1 VINLKRVRFALL
13 VVAGFAAF
21 PVFSQ
26 SFPSKPIRLVV
37 TFPPGGGTDAI
48 ARLLSV
54 PLSESLGQQV
64 LVDNR
69 PGASGNIGAEI
80 VAKAPADG
88 YTWLIVNSTYAMN
101 AGLFPNMP
109 FDSEKDLTGVATIAS
124 TPIMLVVPATSS
136 AKGVSDLIALA
147 KAKPGQLS
155 YASCGNGTP
164 QHLGGELFKR
174 MAGIDMVHVPYKGCA
189 PALQDGL
196 AGRID
201 ALFNTVPNTV
211 PHHKA
216 GRLRAIGVGSKKR
229 TAGAPDVPSINE
241 SVPGFD
247 VDQWY
252 VILVPSGTPREVL
265 QRINREI
272 DRAVARADIKDRL
285 IAQSFDP
292 LSIPL
297 DEVQPL
303 IRNDIARWSKLIRE
317 LGVKVD

>member
-1 VINLKRVRFALL
+1 MINLKRVRFALL

-54 PLSESLGQQV
+54 PLSESMGQQV
-64 LVDNR
+64 VVDNR

>member
-1 VINLKRVRFALL
+1 MINLKCARFALL

-54 PLSESLGQQV
+54 PLSESMGQQV
-64 LVDNR
+64 VVDNR

-124 TPIMLVVPATSS
+124 TPIMLVVPASSS

-229 TAGAPDVPSINE
+229 TTGAPDVPSINE

-252 VILVPSGTPREVL
+252 VILIPSGTPREVL

-272 DRAVARADIKDRL
+272 DRAVARPDIKDRL

>member
-1 VINLKRVRFALL
+1 MINLKRMRFALL

-54 PLSESLGQQV
+54 PLSESMGQQV
-64 LVDNR
+64 VVDNR

-174 MAGIDMVHVPYKGCA
+174 MAGIDMVHVPYTGCA

-272 DRAVARADIKDRL
+272 DRAVARTDIKDRL

>member
-1 VINLKRVRFALL
+1 MINLKRVRFALL

-54 PLSESLGQQV
+54 PLSESMGQQV
-64 LVDNR
+64 VVDNR

-124 TPIMLVVPATSS
+124 TPIMLVVPASSS

-272 DRAVARADIKDRL
+272 DRAVARTDIKDRL

>member
-1 VINLKRVRFALL
+1 MINLKCARFALL

-54 PLSESLGQQV
+54 PLSESMGQQV
-64 LVDNR
+64 VVDNR

-124 TPIMLVVPATSS
+124 TPIMLVVPASSS

-229 TAGAPDVPSINE
+229 TTGAPDVPSMNE

-272 DRAVARADIKDRL
+272 DRAVARPDIKDRL

>member
-1 VINLKRVRFALL
+1 MINLKRVRFALL
-13 VVAGFAAF
+13 VVAALAAL

-54 PLSESLGQQV
+54 PLSESMGQQV

-272 DRAVARADIKDRL
+272 DRAVARPDIKDRL

>member
-1 VINLKRVRFALL
+1 MINLKRMRFALL

-54 PLSESLGQQV
+54 PLSESMGQQV
-64 LVDNR
+64 VVDNR

-124 TPIMLVVPATSS
+124 TPIMLVVPASSS

-272 DRAVARADIKDRL
+272 DRAVARTDIKDRL

>member
-1 VINLKRVRFALL
+1 MLL
-13 VVAGFAAF
+13 LAVFTAA
-21 PVFSQ
+21 PVFAQ
-26 SFPSKPIRLVV
+26 SFPSKQIRLVV

-54 PLSESLGQQV
+54 PLSEALGQQV
-64 LVDNR
+64 VVENR

-80 VAKAPADG
+80 VAKSPPDG

-109 FDSEKDLTGVATIAS
+109 FDSEKDLTGAATIAS
-124 TPIMLVVPATSS
+124 TPIMLVVPANSP
-136 AKGVSDLIALA
+136 AKSVSDLIAMA
-147 KAKPGQLS
+147 KANPGKLS

-216 GRLRAIGVGSKKR
+216 GRMRAIGVGSKRR
-229 TAGAPDVPSINE
+229 TAGAPDVPTINE
-241 SVPGFD
+241 ALPGFD

-252 VILVPSGTPREVL
+252 VILVPSGTPRDVL

-272 DRAVARADIKDRL
+272 DRAVARADIRDKL

-303 IRNDIARWSKLIRE
+303 IRNDIARWGKLIRE

>member
-1 VINLKRVRFALL
+1 
-13 VVAGFAAF
+13 VAGFAAF

-54 PLSESLGQQV
+54 PLSESMGQQV
-64 LVDNR
+64 VVDNR

-272 DRAVARADIKDRL
+272 DRAVARSDIKERL

>member
-272 DRAVARADIKDRL
+272 DRAVARSDIKERL

>member
-1 VINLKRVRFALL
+1 LL
-13 VVAGFAAF
+13 FTAFAAAPAF
-21 PVFSQ
+21 AQ
-26 SFPSKPIRLVV
+26 SFPSKQIRLVV

-54 PLSESLGQQV
+54 PLSEAMGQQV
-64 LVDNR
+64 VVDNR
-69 PGASGNIGAEI
+69 PGASGNIGADI
-80 VAKAPADG
+80 VAKSPADG

-109 FDSEKDLTGVATIAS
+109 FDSEKDLIGAATIAS
-124 TPIMLVVPATSS
+124 TSIVLAVPATST
-136 AKGVSDLIALA
+136 AKTVPELIALA
-147 KAKPGQLS
+147 KAKPGQLT

-174 MAGIDMVHVPYKGCA
+174 MAGVDMVHVPYKGCA

-196 AGRID
+196 ASRVD
-201 ALFNTVPNTV
+201 ALFNTVPNML

-216 GRLRAIGVGSKKR
+216 GRMRAIAVGSKR
-229 TAGAPDVPSINE
+229 HTASAPEIPTVNE
-241 SVPGFD
+241 SLPGFD
-247 VDQWY
+247 VEQWY
-252 VILVPSGTPREVL
+252 VILVPNGTPREVI
-265 QRINREI
+265 QRIHREI
-272 DRAVARADIKDRL
+272 ERAVARPEIRDRL

-292 LSIPL
+292 LSMPL

-303 IRNDIARWSKLIRE
+303 IRTDIARWGKLIRE

>member
-1 VINLKRVRFALL
+1 MITGKILRFAFLL
-13 VVAGFAAF
+13 AAALVAL
-21 PVFSQ
+21 PVFAQ
-26 SFPSKPIRLVV
+26 IFPSKPIRLVV

-54 PLSESLGQQV
+54 PLSEALGQQV
-64 LVDNR
+64 VVDNR
-69 PGASGNIGAEI
+69 PGASGNIGADI
-80 VAKAPADG
+80 VAKSPADG

-109 FDSEKDLTGVATIAS
+109 FDSEKDLLGLATIAS
-124 TPIMLVVPATSS
+124 TPIMLVVPATSP

-147 KAKPGQLS
+147 KSKPGQLT

-174 MAGIDMVHVPYKGCA
+174 MAGVDIVHVPYKGCA

-196 AGRID
+196 AGRVD

-211 PHHKA
+211 PQHKA

-229 TAGAPDVPSINE
+229 TAAAPDVPTINE
-241 SVPGFD
+241 TLPGFD

-252 VILVPSGTPREVL
+252 VILVPNGTPREVV

-272 DRAVARADIKDRL
+272 DRAVARPDIRERL

-292 LSIPL
+292 LSMPL
-297 DEVQPL
+297 DEIQPM
-303 IRNDIARWSKLIRE
+303 IRSDIARWSKLIRE

>member
-1 VINLKRVRFALL
+1 MINRKSLRL
-13 VVAGFAAF
+13 VLFLVAAF
-21 PVFSQ
+21 AVAPAFAQ
-26 SFPSKPIRLVV
+26 SFPSKQIRLVV

-54 PLSESLGQQV
+54 PLSEALGQQV
-64 LVDNR
+64 VVENR

-80 VAKAPADG
+80 VAKSPADG

-124 TPIMLVVPATSS
+124 TPIMLVVPATSA
-136 AKGVSDLIALA
+136 AKSVADLIAMA

-196 AGRID
+196 AGRVD

-216 GRLRAIGVGSKKR
+216 GRVRAIGVGSKKR
-229 TAGAPDVPSINE
+229 TAGAPDVPTINE
-241 SVPGFD
+241 GLPGFD

-252 VILVPSGTPREVL
+252 VILVPSGTPRDVI

-272 DRAVARADIKDRL
+272 DRAVARPDIRDRL

-297 DEVQPL
+297 DDVQPL
-303 IRNDIARWSKLIRE
+303 IRSDIARWSKLIRE

>member
-1 VINLKRVRFALL
+1 MRFALL

-54 PLSESLGQQV
+54 PLSESMGQQV
-64 LVDNR
+64 VVDNR

-272 DRAVARADIKDRL
+272 DRAVARTDIKDRL

>member
-1 VINLKRVRFALL
+1 VINLKCARFALL

-54 PLSESLGQQV
+54 PLSESMGQQV
-64 LVDNR
+64 VVDNR

-124 TPIMLVVPATSS
+124 TPIMLVVPASSS

-229 TAGAPDVPSINE
+229 TTGAPDVPSMNE

-272 DRAVARADIKDRL
+272 DRAVARPDIKDRL

>member
-1 VINLKRVRFALL
+1 MINLKHARL
-13 VVAGFAAF
+13 AAF
-21 PVFSQ
+21 IAASLVAIPLFAQ

-54 PLSESLGQQV
+54 PLSEAMGQQV
-64 LVDNR
+64 VVDNR

-124 TPIMLVVPATSS
+124 TPIMLVVPATSPV
-136 AKGVSDLIALA
+136 KNVNELVALA
-147 KAKPGQLS
+147 KSKPGQLT

-174 MAGIDMVHVPYKGCA
+174 MAGVEMVHVPYKGCA

-196 AGRID
+196 AGRLD
-201 ALFNTVPNTV
+201 ALFNTVPNSV

-216 GRLRAIGVGSKKR
+216 GRMRAIGVGSKKR
-229 TAGAPDVPSINE
+229 TAGAPDVPTINE

-252 VILVPSGTPREVL
+252 VILVPSATPRDVI

-272 DRAVARADIKDRL
+272 DRAVARPEIRDRL
-285 IAQSFDP
+285 ITQSFDP

-297 DEVQPL
+297 DDVQPL
-303 IRNDIARWSKLIRE
+303 IRTDIARWGKLIRE

>member
-1 VINLKRVRFALL
+1 MINLKRMRFALL

-54 PLSESLGQQV
+54 PLSESMGQQV
-64 LVDNR
+64 VVDNR

-124 TPIMLVVPATSS
+124 TPIMLVVPASSS

-272 DRAVARADIKDRL
+272 DRAVARSDIKDRL

>member
-1 VINLKRVRFALL
+1 MINLKCARFALL

-54 PLSESLGQQV
+54 PLSESMGQQV
-64 LVDNR
+64 VVDNR

-124 TPIMLVVPATSS
+124 TPIMLVVPASSS

-229 TAGAPDVPSINE
+229 TAGAPDVPSMNE

-252 VILVPSGTPREVL
+252 VILIPSGTPREVL

-272 DRAVARADIKDRL
+272 DRAVARPDIKDRL

>member
-1 VINLKRVRFALL
+1 MINLKCARFALL

-54 PLSESLGQQV
+54 PLSESMGQQV
-64 LVDNR
+64 VVDNR

-124 TPIMLVVPATSS
+124 TPIMLVVPASSS

-229 TAGAPDVPSINE
+229 TTGAPDVPSINE

-272 DRAVARADIKDRL
+272 DRAVARPDIKDRL

>member
-1 VINLKRVRFALL
+1 MINLKCARFALL

-54 PLSESLGQQV
+54 PLSESMGQQV
-64 LVDNR
+64 VVDNR

-124 TPIMLVVPATSS
+124 TPIMLVVPASSS

-229 TAGAPDVPSINE
+229 TSGAPDVPSMNE

-272 DRAVARADIKDRL
+272 DRAVARPDIKDRL

>member
-1 VINLKRVRFALL
+1 MINLKCARFALL

-54 PLSESLGQQV
+54 PLSESMGQQV
-64 LVDNR
+64 VVDNR

-124 TPIMLVVPATSS
+124 TPIMLVVPASSS

-229 TAGAPDVPSINE
+229 TTGAPDVPSINE

-252 VILVPSGTPREVL
+252 VILIPSGTPREVL

-272 DRAVARADIKDRL
+272 DRAVARPDIKDRL

-303 IRNDIARWSKLIRE
+303 IRNDIARWS
-317 LGVKVD
+317 V

>member
-1 VINLKRVRFALL
+1 MINLKLARFAVFL
-13 VVAGFAAF
+13 VAGLAAF
-21 PVFSQ
+21 PLFAQ

-54 PLSESLGQQV
+54 PLSEAMGQQV
-64 LVDNR
+64 VVDNR

-124 TPIMLVVPATSS
+124 TPIMLVVPATSPVKNV
-136 AKGVSDLIALA
+136 AELVALA
-147 KAKPGQLS
+147 KSKPGQLS

-174 MAGIDMVHVPYKGCA
+174 MAGVEMVHVPYKGCA

-196 AGRID
+196 AGRLD

-216 GRLRAIGVGSKKR
+216 GRMRAIGVGSKKR
-229 TAGAPDVPSINE
+229 TAGAPDVPTINE

-252 VILVPSGTPREVL
+252 VILVPSGTPREAL

-272 DRAVARADIKDRL
+272 DRAVARPDIRDRL

-292 LSIPL
+292 LSLPL
-297 DEVQPL
+297 DDVQPL
-303 IRNDIARWSKLIRE
+303 IRNDIARWGKLIRE

>member
-1 VINLKRVRFALL
+1 MRFALL

-54 PLSESLGQQV
+54 PLSESMGQQV
-64 LVDNR
+64 VVDNR

-124 TPIMLVVPATSS
+124 TPIMLVVPASSS

-272 DRAVARADIKDRL
+272 DRAVARSDIKDRL

>member
-1 VINLKRVRFALL
+1 VINRKSLRL
-13 VVAGFAAF
+13 VLFLVAAF
-21 PVFSQ
+21 AVAPAFAQ
-26 SFPSKPIRLVV
+26 SFPSKQIRLVV

-54 PLSESLGQQV
+54 PLSEALGQQV
-64 LVDNR
+64 VVENR

-80 VAKAPADG
+80 VAKSPADG

-124 TPIMLVVPATSS
+124 TPIMLVVPATSA
-136 AKGVSDLIALA
+136 AKSVADLIAMA

-196 AGRID
+196 AGRVD

-216 GRLRAIGVGSKKR
+216 GRVRAIGVGSKKR
-229 TAGAPDVPSINE
+229 TAGAPDVPTINE
-241 SVPGFD
+241 GLPGFD

-252 VILVPSGTPREVL
+252 VILVPSGTPRDVI

-272 DRAVARADIKDRL
+272 DRAVARPDIRDRL

-297 DEVQPL
+297 DDVQPL
-303 IRNDIARWSKLIRE
+303 IRSDIARWSKLIRE

>member
-1 VINLKRVRFALL
+1 
-13 VVAGFAAF
+13 
-21 PVFSQ
+21 
-26 SFPSKPIRLVV
+26 
-37 TFPPGGGTDAI
+37 
-48 ARLLSV
+48 
-54 PLSESLGQQV
+54 
-64 LVDNR
+64 
-69 PGASGNIGAEI
+69 
-80 VAKAPADG
+80 
-88 YTWLIVNSTYAMN
+88 
-101 AGLFPNMP
+101 
-109 FDSEKDLTGVATIAS
+109 
-124 TPIMLVVPATSS
+124 
-136 AKGVSDLIALA
+136 
-147 KAKPGQLS
+147 
-155 YASCGNGTP
+155 
-164 QHLGGELFKR
+164 

-272 DRAVARADIKDRL
+272 DRAVARSDIKDRL

>member
-1 VINLKRVRFALL
+1 MINLKRVRFALL

-272 DRAVARADIKDRL
+272 DRAVARSDIK
-285 IAQSFDP
+285 
-292 LSIPL
+292 
-297 DEVQPL
+297 
-303 IRNDIARWSKLIRE
+303 
-317 LGVKVD
+317 

>member
-1 VINLKRVRFALL
+1 VINRKCLRLALL
-13 VVAGFAAF
+13 LVAALTALPCFA
-21 PVFSQ
+21 Q
-26 SFPSKPIRLVV
+26 SFPAKQIRLIV

-54 PLSESLGQQV
+54 PLSEAMGQQV
-64 LVDNR
+64 VVENR

-80 VAKAPADG
+80 VAKSPADG

-136 AKGVSDLIALA
+136 VKGVADLIALA
-147 KAKPGQLS
+147 KSKPGQLS

-196 AGRID
+196 AGRVD

-216 GRLRAIGVGSKKR
+216 GRVRAIGVGSKKR
-229 TAGAPDVPSINE
+229 TAGAPDVPTINE
-241 SVPGFD
+241 GLPGFD

-252 VILVPSGTPREVL
+252 VILVPSGTPRDVI

-272 DRAVARADIKDRL
+272 DRAVARPDIRDRL

>member
-1 VINLKRVRFALL
+1 
-13 VVAGFAAF
+13 
-21 PVFSQ
+21 
-26 SFPSKPIRLVV
+26 
-37 TFPPGGGTDAI
+37 
-48 ARLLSV
+48 
-54 PLSESLGQQV
+54 
-64 LVDNR
+64 
-69 PGASGNIGAEI
+69 
-80 VAKAPADG
+80 
-88 YTWLIVNSTYAMN
+88 
-101 AGLFPNMP
+101 
-109 FDSEKDLTGVATIAS
+109 
-124 TPIMLVVPATSS
+124 
-136 AKGVSDLIALA
+136 
-147 KAKPGQLS
+147 
-155 YASCGNGTP
+155 
-164 QHLGGELFKR
+164 
-174 MAGIDMVHVPYKGCA
+174 
-189 PALQDGL
+189 
-196 AGRID
+196 
-201 ALFNTVPNTV
+201 LFNTVPNTV

-229 TAGAPDVPSINE
+229 TTGAPDVPSMNE

-272 DRAVARADIKDRL
+272 DRAVARPDIKDRL

>member
-1 VINLKRVRFALL
+1 MRFALL

-54 PLSESLGQQV
+54 PLSESMGQQV
-64 LVDNR
+64 VVDNR

-272 DRAVARADIKDRL
+272 DRAVARSDIKDRL

>member
-1 VINLKRVRFALL
+1 VINLKCARFALL

-54 PLSESLGQQV
+54 PLSESMGQQV
-64 LVDNR
+64 VVDNR

-124 TPIMLVVPATSS
+124 TPIMLVVPASSS

-229 TAGAPDVPSINE
+229 TTGAPDVPSINE

-272 DRAVARADIKDRL
+272 DRAVARPDIKDRL

>member
-1 VINLKRVRFALL
+1 MINLKRVRFALL
-13 VVAGFAAF
+13 VVAALAAL

-54 PLSESLGQQV
+54 PLSESMGQQV

-101 AGLFPNMP
+101 ASLFPNMP

-272 DRAVARADIKDRL
+272 DRAVARPDIKDRL

>member
-1 VINLKRVRFALL
+1 MINLKCARFALL

-54 PLSESLGQQV
+54 PLSESMGQQV
-64 LVDNR
+64 VVDNR

-124 TPIMLVVPATSS
+124 TPIMLVVPASSS

-229 TAGAPDVPSINE
+229 TAGAPDVPSMNE

-272 DRAVARADIKDRL
+272 DRAVARPDIKDRL

>member
-1 VINLKRVRFALL
+1 MINLKRVRFALL

-147 KAKPGQLS
+147 KANPGQLS

-272 DRAVARADIKDRL
+272 DRAVARSDIKDRL

>member
-1 VINLKRVRFALL
+1 MINLKRVRFALL
-13 VVAGFAAF
+13 VVAALAAL

-26 SFPSKPIRLVV
+26 SFPSRPIRLVV

-54 PLSESLGQQV
+54 PLSESMGQQV

-272 DRAVARADIKDRL
+272 DRAVARPDIKDRL

>member
-1 VINLKRVRFALL
+1 MINLKCARFALL

-54 PLSESLGQQV
+54 PLSESMGQQV
-64 LVDNR
+64 VVDNR

-124 TPIMLVVPATSS
+124 TPIMLVVPASSS

-252 VILVPSGTPREVL
+252 VILIPSGTPREVL

-272 DRAVARADIKDRL
+272 DRAVARPDIKDRL

>member
-1 VINLKRVRFALL
+1 M
-13 VVAGFAAF
+13 
-21 PVFSQ
+21 
-26 SFPSKPIRLVV
+26 
-37 TFPPGGGTDAI
+37 
-48 ARLLSV
+48 
-54 PLSESLGQQV
+54 GQQV
-64 LVDNR
+64 VVDNR

-124 TPIMLVVPATSS
+124 TPIMLVVPASSS

-229 TAGAPDVPSINE
+229 TTGAPDVPSINE

-252 VILVPSGTPREVL
+252 VILIPSGTPREVL

-272 DRAVARADIKDRL
+272 DRAVARPDIKDRL

>member
-1 VINLKRVRFALL
+1 MINLKCARFALL

-54 PLSESLGQQV
+54 PLSESMGQQV
-64 LVDNR
+64 VVDNR

-124 TPIMLVVPATSS
+124 TPIMLVVPASSS

-229 TAGAPDVPSINE
+229 TTGAPDVPSINE

-252 VILVPSGTPREVL
+252 VILIPSGTPREVL

-272 DRAVARADIKDRL
+272 DRAVARPDIKDRL

-297 DEVQPL
+297 DDVQPL

>member
-1 VINLKRVRFALL
+1 MINLKRVRFALL